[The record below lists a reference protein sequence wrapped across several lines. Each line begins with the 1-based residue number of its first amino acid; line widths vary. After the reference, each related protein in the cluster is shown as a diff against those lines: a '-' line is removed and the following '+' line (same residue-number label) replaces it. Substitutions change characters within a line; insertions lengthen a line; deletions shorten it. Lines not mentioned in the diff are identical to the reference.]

1 MNGRERVLT
10 MLEGGTPDS
19 LPLMPITMM
28 YAADHGGVKYGQY
41 VTDHR
46 VLAECQTAVA
56 ERHDFDYVSCISD
69 PAREAAD
76 CGARLEFFDD
86 QPPAIVETDALL
98 ANKETLASLEMPDPA
113 NATRMSDRLAAA
125 ALLKQRVGEY
135 KLIEGWIE
143 GPCAEAADLR
153 GINTLMVDFFDDP
166 KFVRELF
173 EFTLEMGIRFARAQ
187 TRAGADMIGVG
198 DAAASLVGPQFYNE
212 YVWPYE
218 KRLVDELHA
227 MGARVR
233 LHICGNI
240 SAILEPI
247 GKLGCDIVD
256 LDFMV
261 SVAQA
266 RSAMGEKQVLL
277 GNIDPVRGLKNGTSE
292 SVTRSI
298 AQCHR
303 EAGPRYIVGAGCEI
317 PLGTPPEN
325 VQALTHYARTTLP

>member
-1 MNGRERVLT
+1 
-10 MLEGGTPDS
+10 
-19 LPLMPITMM
+19 
-28 YAADHGGVKYGQY
+28 
-41 VTDHR
+41 
-46 VLAECQTAVA
+46 
-56 ERHDFDYVSCISD
+56 
-69 PAREAAD
+69 
-76 CGARLEFFDD
+76 
-86 QPPAIVETDALL
+86 VETDALL
-98 ANKETLASLEMPDPA
+98 ADKKTLASLQMPDPA
-113 NATRMSDRLAAA
+113 DATRMSDRLAAA
-125 ALLKQRVGEY
+125 ALLKQRVGEC

-187 TRAGADMIGVG
+187 TQAGADMIGVG

-247 GKLGCDIVD
+247 GTLGCDIVD

-266 RSAMGEKQVLL
+266 RSVMGAQQVLL
-277 GNIDPVRGLKNGTSE
+277 GNIDPVRGLKHGTPE
-292 SVTRSI
+292 SVTRAV

-303 EAGPRYIVGAGCEI
+303 EAGPRFIVGAGCEI
-317 PLGTPPEN
+317 PRGTPPEN